1 MRRIL
6 VGVVL
11 AVVLSGRL
19 EAQSLV
25 SVTLD
30 IFYIGASSPF
40 MSTTFVYTS
49 TACNQPAPTTTGTVI
64 NPTRV
69 IFDDPVNIGRF
80 CVFAQPTFLGAVP
93 IPGSYTATVTVTD
106 DLGRVSG
113 RSAASPPFQRLAPLA
128 APTGLKLIP

>member
-6 VGVVL
+6 FGVVL

-40 MSTTFVYTS
+40 MSTTFVYTP
-49 TACNQPAPTTTGTVI
+49 TACNQAPPTTTGTV
-64 NPTRV
+64 NPTRLV
-69 IFDDPVNIGRF
+69 FDDPVNPGRV
-80 CVFAQPTFLGAVP
+80 CIFAQPTFLAAVP
-93 IPGSYTATVTVTD
+93 IPGSYTGTVTVTD
-106 DLGRVSG
+106 DLGRVSA

-128 APTGLKLIP
+128 APTGLRLIP